1 MTRRRD
7 HRSKSLKS
15 KQTQSSLPKKS
26 MNSANKMLIKQRKT
40 FKTKFKTNPP
50 KQQLKKH
57 RQPNKS
63 LWIKETWFCRRVG
76 RNLRSMIL
84 ANSVQL
90 TIWPTWRTQSNGS
103 PKTEI
108 RTLNQNLPPKR
119 FYPTRFCKQPKSSR
133 KERSCVASITS
144 NRIPASRKWPTSW
157 RSTWT
162 LGKMVSVGRL
172 KAACWAANPRR
183 SDIYTYF
190 QIKIINHIL
199 PFR

>member
-1 MTRRRD
+1 MIKRRD

-15 KQTQSSLPKKS
+15 VITQSSVPKKS
-26 MNSANKMLIKQRKT
+26 MNSADWVMIKQRKT

-50 KQQLKKH
+50 KQQLKKQ

-63 LWIKETWFCRRVG
+63 LWIKETWFCKRVG

-108 RTLNQNLPPKR
+108 RTFNQNLPPKR
-119 FYPTRFCKQPKSSR
+119 FYPTRFIKQPKSRR

-162 LGKMVSVGRL
+162 LGMMVSVGRL
-172 KAACWAANPRR
+172 KADYWAANPWR
-183 SDIYTYF
+183 SDIYTF
-190 QIKIINHIL
+190 FKL
-199 PFR
+199 RS